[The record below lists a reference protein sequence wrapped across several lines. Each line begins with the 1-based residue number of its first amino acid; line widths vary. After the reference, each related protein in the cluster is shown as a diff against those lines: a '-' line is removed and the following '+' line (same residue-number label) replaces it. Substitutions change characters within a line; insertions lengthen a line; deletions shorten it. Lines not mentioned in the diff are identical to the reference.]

1 VTARVGAAVASAA
14 LVATSGL
21 AGCTPADDPV
31 PAPTAIATERTPSP
45 LPTLAR
51 AKGVV
56 KDTRLE
62 SCELGA
68 GEATASGT
76 VVNTTK
82 KRADFAITIAWMPD
96 NSSDPVG
103 VASTTLTDV
112 PAGEVASWSITT
124 TLIGKADR
132 CAINARRGNLA

>member
-1 VTARVGAAVASAA
+1 VTARVGADVAFAA
-14 LVATSGL
+14 LVGAAGL
-21 AGCTPADDPV
+21 VGCTPAGDPV
-31 PAPTAIATERTPSP
+31 PAPTAIATERTPAP
-45 LPTLAR
+45 PPTVAR

-62 SCELGA
+62 NCELGA

-76 VVNTTK
+76 VVNSSK
-82 KRADFAITIAWMPD
+82 KRADFAITIAWMPN

-112 PAGEVASWSITT
+112 SAGEVASWSITT

-132 CAINARRGNLA
+132 CAINARRGTLT